1 MQQSYP
7 STAYWFRREVMQP
20 GDVISVQFHKC
31 ASRHFTPRVVGN
43 PSVTRPK
50 RPTADANSLTKGN
63 PCCYWQNESMAE
75 ASSTGFSRKIK
86 WPESS

>member
-31 ASRHFTPRVVGN
+31 TSRHFTPGLSATLPLRARNGQRRT
-43 PSVTRPK
+43 PIR
-50 RPTADANSLTKGN
+50 
-63 PCCYWQNESMAE
+63 
-75 ASSTGFSRKIK
+75 
-86 WPESS
+86 